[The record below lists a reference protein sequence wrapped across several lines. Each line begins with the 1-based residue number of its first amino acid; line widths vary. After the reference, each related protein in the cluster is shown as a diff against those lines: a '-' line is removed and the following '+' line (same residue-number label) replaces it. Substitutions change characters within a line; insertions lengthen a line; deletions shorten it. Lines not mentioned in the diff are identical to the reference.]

1 MSHLIVLT
9 WVVRDIKSGF
19 PLANEHLGLGY
30 IASVLRKTG
39 FEVAIVPVELPSMQ
53 PEIVHQDRISGEER
67 SLLDEGAYTILDF
80 RPKIVGISVPFQEDA
95 LAGFELAT
103 AIKKAEPST
112 IVVVGG
118 HFVAFNAAQV
128 LKDFPSV
135 DAVIVGEG
143 ELTMLD
149 LTECL
154 VQTGKLEPV
163 KGAAL
168 RDHEF
173 SSRPL
178 ISRLDTLPFPARDV
192 LQYLMKDRGSEVREA
207 YVSGSRGCYGG
218 CTFCSVRSFY
228 ALSPGP
234 KWRGRT
240 PDSIVTEIKAIGEQY
255 GIRTFCFVDDQFIGP
270 GSRGVSRVQRIVW
283 MLKRLGDVKF
293 SLSCR
298 AGDVEESLFSDL
310 KAAGLES
317 VFLGLEAGVDSS
329 LSRLGKGLTVEHNT
343 RAIDILRRL
352 GIRVSPGFISI
363 TPWLTLEE
371 LQGNLR
377 FLLEV
382 NLPGA
387 ISLLMRRLRVYSG
400 TVLERHLLADRKLRG
415 DYKWYDYDVPDPRV
429 TAVLRA
435 LELYSSSLLP
445 RWTNREETASPLY
458 RSALTIRLQMFRARI
473 INSILS
479 AKTLDDCM
487 ALCDAVRT
495 EVEGC
500 HGSVQAS

>member
-1 MSHLIVLT
+1 M
-9 WVVRDIKSGF
+9 RDIKSGF

-30 IASVLRKTG
+30 IASVLRKKG
-39 FEVAIVPVELPSMQ
+39 FEVTIIPVELPSPQ
-53 PEIVHQDRISGEER
+53 LDVIHRDCISQEEQ
-67 SLLDEGAYTILDF
+67 SLLLQGALSISAF

-95 LAGFELAT
+95 LAGLGLAT
-103 AIKKAEPST
+103 AVKRAEPST

-118 HFVAFNAAQV
+118 HFVAFNATRV
-128 LKDFPSV
+128 LEEFPSV

-149 LTECL
+149 LAECL
-154 VQTGKLEPV
+154 VRTGELQPV
-163 KGAAL
+163 NGVAL
-168 RDHEF
+168 RGYEF
-173 SSRPL
+173 APRPL
-178 ISRLDTLPFPARDV
+178 VSQLDTLPLPARDV
-192 LQYLMKDRGSEVREA
+192 LNYLVKNYGRDVREA

-234 KWRGRT
+234 RWRGRT
-240 PDSIVTEIKAIGEQY
+240 PHSIETEIRIIREQY
-255 GIRTFCFVDDQFIGP
+255 GINTFCFVDDQFVGP
-270 GSRGVSRVQRIVW
+270 GKEGILRVRQIAL
-283 MLKRLGDVKF
+283 MLKKVGGVKF

-329 LSRLGKGLTVEHNT
+329 LSRLGKGLTVEHNV
-343 RAIDILRRL
+343 RAIGILRRL
-352 GIRVSPGFISI
+352 GIKINPGFISI
-363 TPWLTLEE
+363 TPWSTLEE

-377 FLLEV
+377 FLLEA

-400 TVLERHLLADRKLRG
+400 TVLERNMLCERRLRG
-415 DYKWYDYDVPDPRV
+415 DYKWYDYDLPDPRV
-429 TAVLRA
+429 TEVLKA

-445 RWTNREETASPLY
+445 KWTNLEEVASPRH
-458 RSALTIRLQMFRARI
+458 RSALTIWLQMFRERI
-473 INSILS
+473 VNSILS
-479 AKTLDDCM
+479 AKTLDDCRT
-487 ALCDAVRT
+487 LYDAVRR

-500 HGSVQAS
+500 HGSFRAS